1 MRIHSVE
8 HQLHINSMRLLYMPR
23 FMQCCVRRRYAALQS
38 RQEFTFDAMVGGPV
52 RLAAD
57 SSQCLTAVSPGE
69 RGSGLTVT
77 ACAMPLGKGQSW
89 APMPN
94 ASTSSLQLQ
103 NGGAVG
109 LQNGG
114 LTNAVLW
121 LGPGQGLHDPDGT
134 VDPMVRSPRPPL
146 VSFRQG
152 NASTTRGVF
161 VVTPRG
167 GFNQAVGCGKG
178 CSLCMSFGKPV
189 RPCDRPSPVATLPM
203 CDVSLPVKQ
212 RVADLVGR
220 VPASDVAELLVNVAG
235 PVHSLWVT
243 PTNWWSEA
251 LHGVQSGCVNIAG
264 GKSRCPVSF
273 PAAITTAASFNKSL
287 FYEIGNAIGTEARA
301 MSNVGAADGW
311 SFWSPNLN
319 IVRVRSALLAPIYH
333 SPATCFGGVK
343 AASQDCNVDHSSA

>member
-1 MRIHSVE
+1 MLR
-8 HQLHINSMRLLYMPR
+8 P
-23 FMQCCVRRRYAALQS
+23 
-38 RQEFTFDAMVGGPV
+38 RQEFVFDTAAGGLV

-57 SSQCLTAVSPGE
+57 TSQCLTAVSPGE

-77 ACAMPLGKGQSW
+77 GCATPPGKAQSW
-89 APMPN
+89 APMHN

-121 LGPGQGLHDPDGT
+121 LGPGQGLEDTEGT
-134 VDPMVRSPRPPL
+134 VDPRPPL
-146 VSFRQG
+146 VSFKQA
-152 NASTTRGVF
+152 NASTIRGVF

-167 GFNQAVGCGKG
+167 GFNHAVGCGRG
-178 CSLCMSFGKPV
+178 CSLCVSFGTPV
-189 RPCDRPSPVATLPM
+189 RPCDRPSPAAALPM
-203 CDVSLPVKQ
+203 CDTSLPVKQ
-212 RVADLVGR
+212 RVADLVER
-220 VPASDVAELLVNVAG
+220 VPASDVAKLLVNVAG

-251 LHGVQSGCVNIAG
+251 LHGVQSGCVNMAG

-273 PAAITTAASFNKSL
+273 PAAITTAASFNKTL
-287 FYEIGNAIGTEARA
+287 FHDVGNAIGTEARA

-319 IVRVRSALLAPIYH
+319 IVRVRSAYSH
-333 SPATCFGGVK
+333 
-343 AASQDCNVDHSSA
+343 